1 MGAYQGNSPFWRWLE
16 GERGTAFPKC
26 CGDHWIGSVW
36 EPEPADLHWLPRAD
50 CDIFRNFASHCLKT
64 ILYLTK
70 EIIPSQLN
78 DGWGRAAGLST
89 SLSGSGV
96 EVSKAPA
103 PDGTG
108 LGSTP
113 HSTYFRWFG
122 ITFKIDPRAP
132 EGMHVQRLFHVL
144 EADGAHGGWKVEMAE
159 DKPAS
164 LLGSTVSAFHLAVLA
179 WPWPWCVCSQG
190 ENQHCCKLVLPSHVF
205 PLLPSKHLAKN
216 KELWTFSKLLLC

>member
-36 EPEPADLHWLPRAD
+36 ELEPADLHWLPRAD

-132 EGMHVQRLFHVL
+132 GGNACSETVPRSGGRWCPRWVEGG
-144 EADGAHGGWKVEMAE
+144 DGRGQAG
-159 DKPAS
+159 
-164 LLGSTVSAFHLAVLA
+164 
-179 WPWPWCVCSQG
+179 
-190 ENQHCCKLVLPSHVF
+190 LPSRIHCECLSLSSAGVALTMVRVF
-205 PLLPSKHLAKN
+205 TRRKSALLQVGSPFPCLSSAP
-216 KELWTFSKLLLC
+216 F